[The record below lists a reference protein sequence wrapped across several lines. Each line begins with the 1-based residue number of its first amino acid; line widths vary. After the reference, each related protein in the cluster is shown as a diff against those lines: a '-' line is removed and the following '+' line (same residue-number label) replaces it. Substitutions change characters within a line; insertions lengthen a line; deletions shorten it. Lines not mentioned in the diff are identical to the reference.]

1 MARVFPEDIF
11 SLTNLP
17 TRDKDISTV
26 LEQNLSDEWECHA
39 FISENRITHFVIISP
54 YIGVLILTLSDC
66 SPEYRNFF
74 IRDIELYRNKI
85 IEIVAEQLKEEFRL
99 CKGDDKL
106 EFPIGFGCI
115 LTKIS
120 SDSYRDNS
128 NDLIQNFVI
137 FYDKIIEATDPVTD
151 LEECF
156 YDMIEDVDF
165 GTLDDGDISLIVDS
179 LESIQ
184 IDIFEENEDLSTNF
198 SEESIDENSQFN
210 SVNHEDDPYFEA
222 RGNNSLRSETEY
234 NSSDDKTKHKGYM
247 GEDHYSYICNYII
260 ENSLPG
266 DKSILASSFYNLAN
280 DFSRKFEFDMAI
292 RLYRKALEYT
302 KDDPSIYS
310 NLASCYKSI
319 GYNDTAISLYQ
330 KCLEI
335 DSSYTMGFLRLALI
349 YAHKRDD
356 DQAIREFQRFLDNS
370 FYNRDTIFSQIGNE
384 IKSGDYSVGA
394 VELYTI
400 IEKHFYS

>member
-1 MARVFPEDIF
+1 MARIFPEDILDF
-11 SLTNLP
+11 NDL
-17 TRDKDISTV
+17 STKSKEICIV

-39 FISENRITHFVIISP
+39 TISENRITHFVIISP

-120 SDSYRDNS
+120 NCSYRDNS
-128 NDLIQNFVI
+128 NDLVQSFVI
-137 FYDKIIEATDPVTD
+137 FYDKIIETTEPVTD
-151 LEECF
+151 LEEYF

-165 GTLDDGDISLIVDS
+165 DTLDDMDISLIVDS
-179 LESIQ
+179 LDSIQ
-184 IDIFEENEDLSTNF
+184 IETIEENEYLSTDF

-210 SVNHEDDPYFEA
+210 SLNHEDDPDFETKE
-222 RGNNSLRSETEY
+222 NNFIKSETEY
-234 NSSDDKTKHKGYM
+234 NSSNDKTKHKGYID
-247 GEDHYSYICNYII
+247 ENYYSYICNYII

-292 RLYRKALEYT
+292 SLYRKALEYT

-335 DSSYTMGFLRLALI
+335 DSSYTMAFLRLALI
-349 YAHKRDD
+349 YALKRDD

-370 FYNRDTIFSQIGNE
+370 FYSRDTIFYQIGNE

-394 VELYTI
+394 VELYSI